1 MIVDNSVPTCYNIHI
16 LYGGMHYMTIVGKR
30 LKTLRTENRYS
41 QTQIADMCGVTQATI
56 GRYETGVAEP
66 PIEKLLWYAEK
77 FEVSLDYIFG
87 RTDDPKG
94 NLYNAKLSSI
104 TKDTDVNVFIE
115 MCFDPNS
122 LANAKLKTMLL
133 KLIEEQMKQND

>member
-1 MIVDNSVPTCYNIHI
+1 MLTKVL
-16 LYGGMHYMTIVGKR
+16 LYIIIYISRIGGMRYMTIVGER

-41 QTQIADMCGVTQATI
+41 QTQIAEMCGVTQATI

-66 PIEKLLWYAEK
+66 PIEKLLWYANQ

-94 NLYNAKLSSI
+94 NLYKAKLSSI
-104 TKDTDVNVFIE
+104 TKDTDVNEFVE

>member
-1 MIVDNSVPTCYNIHI
+1 
-16 LYGGMHYMTIVGKR
+16 MTIVGER

-87 RTDDPKG
+87 RTDDQKG
-94 NLYNAKLSSI
+94 HLYEKDKSI
-104 TKDTDVNVFIE
+104 LPTDTSINDFIE
-115 MCFDPNS
+115 FCFDPTSPANS
-122 LANAKLKTMLL
+122 KLKKMLIQL
-133 KLIEEQMKQND
+133 MEDSKK

>member
-1 MIVDNSVPTCYNIHI
+1 
-16 LYGGMHYMTIVGKR
+16 MTIVGKR
-30 LKTLRTENRYS
+30 LKALRTKNRYS

-66 PIEKLLWYAEK
+66 PIEKLLWYAET

-94 NLYNAKLSSI
+94 HLYEKGEPSLPSDASVS
-104 TKDTDVNVFIE
+104 DFIE
-115 MCFDPNS
+115 FCFDPTS
-122 LANAKLKTMLL
+122 PANAKLKKMLVQL
-133 KLIEEQMKQND
+133 MQESTKQPD

>member
-1 MIVDNSVPTCYNIHI
+1 
-16 LYGGMHYMTIVGKR
+16 MTTVGER

-66 PIEKLLWYAEK
+66 SIEKLLWYAEQ
-77 FEVSLDYIFG
+77 FNVSLDYIFG

-94 NLYNAKLSSI
+94 NLYTSKADSPSSDARI
-104 TKDTDVNVFIE
+104 NDFIE
-115 MCFDPNS
+115 SCFDPS
-122 LANAKLKTMLL
+122 SPANAKLKKMLIQL
-133 KLIEEQMKQND
+133 MEENNNR

>member
-1 MIVDNSVPTCYNIHI
+1 
-16 LYGGMHYMTIVGKR
+16 MTIVGER

-66 PIEKLLWYAEK
+66 PIEKLLWYAEQ

-94 NLYNAKLSSI
+94 NLYASKAHSLPLDTSI
-104 TKDTDVNVFIE
+104 NDFIE
-115 MCFDPNS
+115 FCFDPNS
-122 LANAKLKTMLL
+122 PANSKLKKMLVQL
-133 KLIEEQMKQND
+133 MEDSRNE

>member
-1 MIVDNSVPTCYNIHI
+1 MV
-16 LYGGMHYMTIVGKR
+16 IVGER
-30 LKTLRTENRYS
+30 LKILRTENRYS

-66 PIEKLLWYAEK
+66 PIEKLLWYAEQ

-94 NLYNAKLSSI
+94 NLYKNQTFNIAKDI
-104 TKDTDVNVFIE
+104 DVNAFIE
-115 MCFDPNS
+115 MCFDTNS
-122 LANAKLKTMLL
+122 SVNAKFKRMLVQL
-133 KLIEEQMKQND
+133 LQEQK

>member
-1 MIVDNSVPTCYNIHI
+1 
-16 LYGGMHYMTIVGKR
+16 MTTVGER
-30 LKTLRTENRYS
+30 LKILRTENRYS

>member
-1 MIVDNSVPTCYNIHI
+1 
-16 LYGGMHYMTIVGKR
+16 MTIVGER

-66 PIEKLLWYAEK
+66 PIEKLLWYAEQ

-87 RTDDPKG
+87 RTNDPKG
-94 NLYNAKLSSI
+94 NLYKDKSLSISNDTNA
-104 TKDTDVNVFIE
+104 NEFIE
-115 MCFDPNS
+115 MCFDPKS
-122 LANAKLKTMLL
+122 PANAKLKMVLTQLMEDS
-133 KLIEEQMKQND
+133 KNG

>member
-1 MIVDNSVPTCYNIHI
+1 
-16 LYGGMHYMTIVGKR
+16 MTIVGER

-66 PIEKLLWYAEK
+66 PIEKLLWYAEQ
-77 FEVSLDYIFG
+77 FDVSLDYIFG

-94 NLYNAKLSSI
+94 NLYTSKVHSPYSDASI
-104 TKDTDVNVFIE
+104 NDFIE
-115 MCFDPNS
+115 FCFDPS
-122 LANAKLKTMLL
+122 SPANAKLKKMLVQL
-133 KLIEEQMKQND
+133 MEDSRHE

>member
-1 MIVDNSVPTCYNIHI
+1 
-16 LYGGMHYMTIVGKR
+16 MTIVGER
-30 LKTLRTENRYS
+30 LKTLRTDNRYS

-66 PIEKLLWYAEK
+66 PIEKLLWYAEQ

-94 NLYNAKLSSI
+94 NLYKAKLSSI
-104 TKDTDVNVFIE
+104 PKDTDVNEFVE
-115 MCFDPNS
+115 MCLDPNS
-122 LANAKLKTMLL
+122 PANAKLRTMLV
-133 KLIEEQMKQND
+133 KLMEESKNG